1 MEKELA
7 AKEASERANKANKKR
22 KEAEQ
27 ETEAA
32 KGRVKELEAEVDELN
47 EQLVLCGG
55 GGGGEEGGEA
65 EGEGAAGGEG
75 EGEGGEA
82 GGEAKPPSPNKPAS
96 PKKGGGGGMVAG
108 GAALV
113 LYNKLKK
120 EKLALEKELAETVAF
135 CEAETKRAEL
145 LGNDNGARSRCF
157 ALLRFASLRFASVR
171 FGSFRFVES
180 FARSSERALVRF
192 VPTSFACSSE
202 RSFVP
207 FRSDVVRE
215 LSRASERELARQ
227 ASLEAAAPVPHSR
240 RVVALSS

>member
-65 EGEGAAGGEG
+65 EGAGAAGGEG

-157 ALLRFASLRFASVR
+157 GSLRF
-171 FGSFRFVES
+171 GSLRFVS
-180 FARSSERALVRF
+180 LSPSRARASARSFRF

-202 RSFVP
+202 RLFVSFRP
-207 FRSDVVRE
+207 DVVRE
-215 LSRASERELARQ
+215 LSRASERQLARR